1 VIMDNLQKKSITII
15 GAGLAGCFLSI
26 LLAKRGYQVTLYER
40 TSKKNIFK
48 KASKRSF
55 NLTFYGYGV
64 QALKEAGLW
73 KAVKPIVLTLSGS
86 ITQVGNNTTPIVTKL
101 HKEKMPYYT
110 VSRSRLLQTL
120 VEQALLDPAI
130 TINFDTSL
138 IAINRQQKTITVK
151 HTKTHEQ
158 STITADVILG
168 TDGVNSQ
175 VRKIMQ
181 RGQKAT
187 HTREFANWNY
197 KQIPLSKELAKKL
210 SLQNKYMHAWTR
222 KEALFTAFPNG
233 DGSFAAML
241 ILPKNE
247 TQGFSTL
254 TDDTTIK
261 EFFAKHF
268 PELSPAVPFIS
279 KAVQRNPESH
289 FITMSTSH
297 WYYKNFIAI
306 LGDAAHAFL
315 PFYGQGIST
324 AFADC
329 ISLVELIDK
338 HGDDW
343 GRIFPLYQRARKRHT
358 DVLGNLSKESF
369 TRYTR
374 TKKAD
379 YSAIYDRLEFM
390 AHQLISRIQPP
401 LYVSVSKDPAHAAD
415 HFKKYQ
421 RQRKFAKSIG
431 VPLVVH
437 AITQLVAFQENSS

>member
-1 VIMDNLQKKSITII
+1 MDKREKKPITII

-40 TSKKNIFK
+40 TSKKNIFRN
-48 KASKRSF
+48 ASKRSF

-73 KAVKPIVLTLSGS
+73 KAVKPIVLTLNGS
-86 ITQVGNNTTPIVTKL
+86 VTQVGQNANPIVTKL
-101 HKEKMPYYT
+101 DQKKMPYYT

-120 VEQALLDPAI
+120 IEQALLHPAI
-130 TINFDTSL
+130 TINFDTTL
-138 IAINRQQKTITVK
+138 VAINRKQKTITIK
-151 HTKTHEQ
+151 RAKSHEL
-158 STITADVILG
+158 STINCDVVLG

-175 VRKIMQ
+175 VRKLLQ

-187 HTREFANWNY
+187 HTKDFARWNY
-197 KQIPLSKELAKKL
+197 KQVPLRKELAKELKL
-210 SLQNKYMHAWTR
+210 RNNFMHAWTR
-222 KEALFTAFPNG
+222 KLALFTAFPNG
-233 DGSFAAML
+233 DGSFAGML

-247 TQGFSTL
+247 LHGFSRL
-254 TDDTTIK
+254 TDTKKTQ
-261 EFFAKHF
+261 EFLATHF
-268 PELSPAVPFIS
+268 PELTPAFPFIS
-279 KAVQRNPESH
+279 KAVQKNPESH

-329 ISLVELIDK
+329 IKFVELMDK
-338 HGDDW
+338 YGDDW
-343 GRIFPLYQRARKRHT
+343 EKVFPRYQRARKKHT
-358 DVLGNLSKESF
+358 DVLAALSKESF
-369 TRYTR
+369 SRYTR

-379 YSAIYDRLEFM
+379 YSAIYDRLEFI
-390 AHQLISRIQPP
+390 AHQVIPQIQPP

-415 HFKKYQ
+415 HFKRYQ
-421 RQRKFAKSIG
+421 RQRKLAEKIG
-431 VPLVVH
+431 LPL
-437 AITQLVAFQENSS
+437 LVQTVTKIIAFQENSS

>member
-1 VIMDNLQKKSITII
+1 MDRIEKKPITII

-73 KAVKPIVLTLSGS
+73 KAVKPIVLTLNGS
-86 ITQVGNNTTPIVTKL
+86 ITQVGNNADAIITKL
-101 HKEKMPYYT
+101 DKKKMPYYT

-120 VEQALLDPAI
+120 VEQALQHPGI

-138 IAINRQQKTITVK
+138 IAINRLQKTITVK

-158 STITADVILG
+158 STINANVVLG

-175 VRKIMQ
+175 VRKFMQ
-181 RGQKAT
+181 RGQKAI
-187 HTREFANWNY
+187 HSHEFANWNY

-210 SLQNKYMHAWTR
+210 SLQNNYMHAWTR

-247 TQGFSTL
+247 THGFSTL
-254 TDDTTIK
+254 TDDATIK
-261 EFFAKHF
+261 EFITKHF
-268 PELSPAVPFIS
+268 PELSLAIPAIS

-329 ISLVELIDK
+329 IKLAELMDK
-338 HGDDW
+338 HGNDW
-343 GRIFPLYQRARKRHT
+343 GRIFPIYQRARKKHT

-369 TRYTR
+369 IRYTR

-379 YSAIYDRLEFM
+379 YSAIYDKLEFM
-390 AHQLISRIQPP
+390 AHQIISRIQPP

-415 HFKKYQ
+415 HLKRYK

-431 VPLVVH
+431 VPILVH
-437 AITQLVAFQENSS
+437 AITQFVAFQENSS